1 MIAVRGSKK
10 PCFRGKFCYSCGNE
24 WEGRCKRYA
33 ANLSAAE
40 WLDNKFLRCDAC
52 IEDYPIGGKDDYV
65 EPEPTL
71 ELHEVRDLVTNIQ
84 SVLAEGRTAYADDLL
99 DELQTRINSVI
110 GAP

>member
-24 WEGRCKRYA
+24 WGGRCKRYST
-33 ANLSAAE
+33 NLSAAE

>member
-33 ANLSAAE
+33 TNLSAAE
-40 WLDNKFLRCDAC
+40 GLDNKFVRCDAC

-71 ELHEVRDLVTNIQ
+71 ELQEVRDLVTNIQ
-84 SVLAEGRTAYADDLL
+84 SVLAEGRIAYADDLL
-99 DELQTRINSVI
+99 DELQTRINEVI